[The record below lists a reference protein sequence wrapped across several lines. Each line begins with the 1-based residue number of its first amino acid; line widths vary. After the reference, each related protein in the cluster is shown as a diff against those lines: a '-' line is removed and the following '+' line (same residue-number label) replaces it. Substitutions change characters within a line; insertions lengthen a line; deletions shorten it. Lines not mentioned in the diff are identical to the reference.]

1 MKLKNYY
8 MPLLALLILVLL
20 MSRAHAQNY
29 IRWMQ
34 QPAVSPDAKW
44 ITFEYKGNIYKVS
57 YQGGKA
63 IQLTNEISYNGY
75 PVWSHD
81 GSKIAFASDRNGNF
95 DVYIMSSSG
104 MEPKRLTFNSSKDIP
119 YEFSSDN
126 HDVYF
131 GTTRHD
137 IYSSVRS
144 PQDRFFLKLF
154 KVSSAGGASL
164 MVNSAGMEFAHFN
177 HQGDR
182 IIFQDIKGSVE
193 DSYRKHA
200 TSSVTRD
207 IWSFNTKTNVY
218 TKLSPFPGEDREPLW
233 GDGND
238 FYYLSERNGN
248 QNLFKSST
256 ADTGK
261 IKQLTFFEKNPVR
274 NLSRAGNGDFVFTY
288 NGDMYTF
295 SEGRIPHKIIV
306 KFSEAA
312 KDSIISI
319 PVNGSSSDF
328 DVSKDGKQI
337 AFVMRGDVYVTSTD
351 SSSVT
356 RRITNTPYIE
366 RMVNFCPDGK
376 KLLYS
381 VEHAGSWDINQITIA
396 DPSEKY
402 FYNAK
407 KLNTTSIIAGS
418 QDEFQGVY
426 SPDGTKI
433 AYLENREILKSYDVA
448 TKAVHTL
455 LPYGINFSMRD
466 GDQSFTWS
474 PDSKSILVQ
483 HGQQNIIL
491 VSDDGSGKRINVTK
505 SAFEDKLPHWGSS
518 GSTMYTLSAKNGLTN
533 FTRDQSQFDILE
545 TFFDKG
551 AWDDDRLRKT
561 EETSL
566 RDSEKIS
573 TVFSDTTYHT
583 KPLTSSPANINDFAV
598 SRDGKLIYLLASYEN
613 NFNLYTLNIKS
624 KEVHLF
630 AKLNAQN
637 PKMKLTNNGNT
648 IVIIGNDNQFKT
660 IDAISGKEAAVT
672 INMKSEI
679 NITRERNGVYDHIYQ
694 LIKKR
699 FMDPKL
705 NGVDFEYYY
714 TNYRQFL
721 PCVNNN
727 YDFKILVSELLGEL
741 NTSHLVPQLSVSI
754 PHAEYTAS
762 LGLLYD
768 LTRTDDG
775 LLVKE
780 VIAGG
785 PFDNEST
792 KMRTG
797 MIIDQIDGRKITIA
811 DDWTK
816 YLNNKIDSTLL
827 ISFHES
833 KTGKQYEEKIRAI
846 DLRDE
851 TYNLMEA
858 RWVQQMEHL
867 TDSLSGGKIGY
878 VYISQMDDDNFR
890 SFYDKVLGG
899 YADKKALIVDTR
911 FNNGGDLLDL
921 LISFLSGKTYLT
933 ERRQGHLTEGGEPDT
948 KWTKP
953 SCIIMNEA
961 NYSDAFRVPFI
972 YKYLGLGKVIGMPA
986 QGTGTAA
993 VAERQLI
1000 PGFAIGVPQ
1009 GGTYHPGDIY
1019 PSENHQ
1025 LIPDILINDDY
1036 LNILNGEDQQIEAA
1050 VNELLKGMDKA
1061 KK

>member
-1 MKLKNYY
+1 
-8 MPLLALLILVLL
+8 
-20 MSRAHAQNY
+20 
-29 IRWMQ
+29 MQ

-44 ITFEYKGNIYKVS
+44 IAFEYRGNVYKVS
-57 YQGGKA
+57 SHGGKA
-63 IQLTNEISYNGY
+63 IPLTKEISYNGY
-75 PVWSHD
+75 PIWSHD
-81 GSKIAFASDRNGNF
+81 GSKISFASDRNGNF

-104 MEPKRLTFNSSKDIP
+104 TEPKRLTFNSTKDIP
-119 YEFSSDN
+119 YEFSNDDVS
-126 HDVYF
+126 VYF

-137 IYSSVRS
+137 VYSSVRS

-154 KVSSAGGASL
+154 KVPASGGASL

-177 HQGDR
+177 HQGDL
-182 IIFQDIKGSVE
+182 IIFQDNKGSVE

-218 TKLSPFPGEDREPLW
+218 SKLSPFPGEDREPLW
-233 GDGND
+233 GDGDD

-274 NLSRAGNGDFVFTY
+274 NLSRSANGSFVFTY
-288 NGDMYTF
+288 NGDLYTF

-319 PVNGSSSDF
+319 PVKGSSGDF

-351 SSSVT
+351 SSSIT
-356 RRITNTPYIE
+356 RRITNTPYVE
-366 RMVNFCPDGK
+366 SMVNFSPDGK

-381 VEHAGSWDINQITIA
+381 VEHAGSWDINQVTIA
-396 DPSEKY
+396 DPAEKY
-402 FYNAK
+402 FYTAK
-407 KLNTTSIIAGS
+407 ALNTTSIIAGP

-433 AYLENREILKSYDVA
+433 AYLENREILKSYDVT
-448 TKAVHTL
+448 TKAIHTL

-483 HGQQNIIL
+483 HGHQNIIL
-491 VSDDGSGKRINVTK
+491 VSDDGSGRRINVTK
-505 SAFEDKLPHWGSS
+505 SAFEDKLPHWGPS

-545 TFFDKG
+545 TFFDKR
-551 AWDDDRLRKT
+551 AWDDDRLDKA
-561 EETSL
+561 EDKSL
-566 RDSEKIS
+566 SKIEKIS
-573 TVFSDTTYHT
+573 TLFSDTTYHT
-583 KPLTSSPANINDFAV
+583 KQLTSSPAKINDFAV

-613 NFNLYTLNIKS
+613 NFDLYTLDIKS
-624 KEVHLF
+624 KEIHLF
-630 AKLNAQN
+630 SKLNAQN

-648 IVIIGNDNQFKT
+648 IVLIGDDSQFKT
-660 IDAISGKEAAVT
+660 IDAISGKEVAVT

-679 NITRERNGVYDHIYQ
+679 NITQERNGVYDHIYL

-721 PCVNNN
+721 PYVNNS

-754 PHAEYTAS
+754 PHAQYTAS

-797 MIIDQIDGRKITIA
+797 MIIDQIDGRKITID

-816 YLNNKIDSTLL
+816 YLNNKTDSTVRV
-827 ISFHES
+827 SFHEL
-833 KTGKQYEEKIRAI
+833 KTGKQYKEKIRAI
-846 DLRDE
+846 ELRDE
-851 TYNLMEA
+851 TYNLMQA
-858 RWVQQMEHL
+858 RWVKQMEHL

-921 LISFLSGKTYLT
+921 LTSFLSGKIYLT
-933 ERRQGHLTEGGEPDT
+933 ERRQGQVTEGGEPDT

-953 SCIIMNEA
+953 SCIIMNES

-972 YKYLGLGKVIGMPA
+972 YKYLGLGKVIGMPVP
-986 QGTGTAA
+986 GTGTAA

-1009 GGTYHPGDIY
+1009 GGTYRPGDVH

-1025 LIPDILINDDY
+1025 LMPDILINDDY
-1036 LNILNGEDQQIEAA
+1036 STILNGRDQQIEAS
-1050 VNELLKGMDKA
+1050 VKELLKTIK
-1061 KK
+1061 